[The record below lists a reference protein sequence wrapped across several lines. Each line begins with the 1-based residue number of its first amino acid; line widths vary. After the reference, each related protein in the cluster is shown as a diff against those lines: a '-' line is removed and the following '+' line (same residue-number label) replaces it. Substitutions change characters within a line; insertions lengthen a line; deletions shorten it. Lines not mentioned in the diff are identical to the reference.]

1 VKLPMRY
8 LFEAPT
14 VAGLTH
20 RMIQEEEQP
29 GDLEKI
35 AELLEQIDALSEE
48 DTNILLAQQDQ
59 PSTDY
64 AP

>member
-1 VKLPMRY
+1 MLY

-14 VAGLTH
+14 VAGLAV
-20 RMIQEEEQP
+20 RMIHEEEQP

-48 DTNILLAQQDQ
+48 ATHMLLAQEEQ
-59 PSTDY
+59 SATDY
-64 AP
+64 AS